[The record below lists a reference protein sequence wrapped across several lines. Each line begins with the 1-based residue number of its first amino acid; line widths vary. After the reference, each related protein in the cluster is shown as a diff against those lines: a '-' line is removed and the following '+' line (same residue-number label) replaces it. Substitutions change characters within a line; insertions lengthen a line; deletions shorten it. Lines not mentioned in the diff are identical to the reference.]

1 MECLNPFPI
10 VFKDTYELNFDEKA
24 KEKIDMIFSQ
34 VEPYNNPHLERGGGT
49 SSISRTYTNPP
60 HEWPEYQD
68 FKQWLMDRANMIA
81 DIWNFDAR
89 CGLGITESWCN
100 VHPRGAFTSKHH
112 HQNIAIATT
121 SYLSVPADSG
131 RFLIQNP
138 YEHFK
143 RSEPLRQDYH
153 MAQYDFIPI
162 HVETNDVL
170 FFPGWLSH
178 KTEKNVQDD
187 KRYVMSWN
195 ISAMEPIGIESPK
208 EPREVLAERLLNSAT

>member
-49 SSISRTYTNPP
+49 SSISRTYTTPP
-60 HEWPEYQD
+60 HERPENQD

-89 CGLGITESWCN
+89 
-100 VHPRGAFTSKHH
+100 
-112 HQNIAIATT
+112 
-121 SYLSVPADSG
+121 
-131 RFLIQNP
+131 
-138 YEHFK
+138 FK
-143 RSEPLRQDYH
+143 RSEPVRQDYH